1 MRILLINPNMT
12 QSMTDAMTDVAR
24 NTAKNSAQIIPVTA
38 TKGFPYISS
47 LAEAQIAG
55 AHLLETIAYHRS
67 EVDAVIIAAFGDPG
81 LLAARELFD
90 LPIVGMAEAAVLT
103 AAMLGDRVGVVTFS
117 PEMAK
122 WYRACVLQTG
132 LGARF
137 TGVRYPAAPP
147 GSLEGIATALKEG
160 LITLIHQTKDKDY
173 ADVIILGGAPLAG
186 LAAKIATETTCILV
200 DPISAATAQAMAL
213 LQLKPTY
220 SSRSARPKGK
230 ISTGLSPALTAVL
243 KGEQP

>member
-55 AHLLETIAYHRS
+55 AHLLETIAFHRS
-67 EVDAVIIAAFGDPG
+67 EADAVIIAAFGDPG
-81 LLAARELFD
+81 LIAARELFD

-103 AAMLGDRVGVVTFS
+103 AAMLGDRFGIVTFS
-117 PEMAK
+117 PQMAK

-137 TGVRYPAAPP
+137 TGIRYPAAPP
-147 GSLEGIATALKEG
+147 ASLEGIATALKED
-160 LITLIHQTKDKDY
+160 LITLIHQAKDKDY

-200 DPISAATAQAMAL
+200 DPISAATAQAIAL
-213 LQLKPTY
+213 LQLELTY
-220 SSRSARPKGK
+220 SCSARPKGK
-230 ISTGLSPALTAVL
+230 ISTGLNPALTAVL